1 MNFFLLVFS
10 KHVQF
15 SLFHSISVYVNPTT
29 IMSDSDNVSTTSKI
43 SIEKTFFS
51 LFYNFPSNFSSPA
64 ALCRLI
70 YFLLMLRKH
79 AITFFLS
86 VTRVIWAII
95 SPLIS
100 LNGLQ
105 LRRGGWTGFSRAA
118 WKGAIS
124 YQFGSFCLTSFF
136 SPRCHFLRQRRPLQ
150 FTSSHDQ
157 KTNSK
162 QEEKL
167 STAQFNI
174 KPVERVVLSTFQ
186 FWITV
191 CLHTSWTEGGT
202 RVFQLF
208 WLGARWLGRNGT
220 FCAARKGLRKSS
232 QIDLATGRY
241 NRKSKLS
248 SKLIRLLIK
257 STILYTSFL
266 SFRSPVPFIASQFIL
281 TIRSTTFPWYLAC
294 IRAVKNEYNSRFR

>member
-1 MNFFLLVFS
+1 MNFFLLFFS

-15 SLFHSISVYVNPTT
+15 SLSLFHSISVYVNPTT

-43 SIEKTFFS
+43 SIENTFFS

-64 ALCRLI
+64 AFCRLI

-124 YQFGSFCLTSFF
+124 YQFGSFCMTSFF
-136 SPRCHFLRQRRPLQ
+136 SRRAI
-150 FTSSHDQ
+150 FYVSD
-157 KTNSK
+157 
-162 QEEKL
+162 
-167 STAQFNI
+167 
-174 KPVERVVLSTFQ
+174 VLS
-186 FWITV
+186 
-191 CLHTSWTEGGT
+191 
-202 RVFQLF
+202 
-208 WLGARWLGRNGT
+208 
-220 FCAARKGLRKSS
+220 SS
-232 QIDLATGRY
+232 QD
-241 NRKSKLS
+241 
-248 SKLIRLLIK
+248 
-257 STILYTSFL
+257 
-266 SFRSPVPFIASQFIL
+266 
-281 TIRSTTFPWYLAC
+281 
-294 IRAVKNEYNSRFR
+294 